1 MILKLQMIKGRL
13 TGGNLGMKISW
24 ACCLWDRSQV
34 SCLDL
39 FDYYAVL
46 WFVGNNRRPYLGMR
60 FQKFK

>member
-46 WFVGNNRRPYLGMR
+46 WYEISKV
-60 FQKFK
+60 